1 MVSGC
6 CHGIRLLP
14 WYQGGGYHHTL
25 QEVVDSVSYSTGSCN
40 LLVLFIVIAT
50 HLVVKVGRCPL
61 VASQTQVYQSWLEKG
76 GGGEGGEGRTNARAQ
91 IPYSKVGHWELAGRS
106 IQAEALLDP

>member
-1 MVSGC
+1 MGSKYTVYCPDSLLLPWYQVVTMVSGC

-14 WYQGGGYHHTL
+14 WYQGGGHHHTL

-61 VASQTQVYQSWLEKG
+61 VASQTQVYQSWLER
-76 GGGEGGEGRTNARAQ
+76 GEGEREGL
-91 IPYSKVGHWELAGRS
+91 GGR
-106 IQAEALLDP
+106 